1 MDLNEPPLRFD
12 RLADVMGVPSRR
24 VERPADLAPA
34 LREALAHDDSPYL
47 VDVVI
52 EGGVPIPE

>member
-12 RLADVMGVPSRR
+12 RLADAMSVPSRR

-34 LREALAHDDSPYL
+34 LREAFAHDGPYL
-47 VDVVI
+47 VDVVL
-52 EGGVPIPE
+52 EGGVPIRA